1 MRILHKSLA
10 LSLIFLALVS
20 GCTLSPPPPP
30 ACLDDGRGLYPINGD
45 MVTPEE
51 VRLVN
56 EKHNKAEDKAETTAP
71 TNIQE
76 QKKEATNGGNNQ

>member
-1 MRILHKSLA
+1 MRILNKSLA
-10 LSLIFLALVS
+10 FPLVFLALVS
-20 GCTLSPPPPP
+20 ACTLSPPPPP

-56 EKHNKAEDKAETTAP
+56 EKHNKAEDKTEASVP
-71 TNIQE
+71 TKNQE
-76 QKKEATNGGNNQ
+76 QKKEATNGGNNE